1 MTTPGSTPAQAPSG
15 GQAKTTT
22 DADPS
27 MEDILASIRRILDD
41 EVAAEPK
48 TSASATTAD
57 VVELTEQ
64 MLVTEEAETS
74 ARVSREVAA
83 GTPLREPPAPATP
96 PTPPFAAQ
104 APAEGLIGASAAGA
118 AAASFAA
125 LRAATSGGAA
135 PQAPKPET
143 PIGHATLTLEEMIR
157 QEIRP
162 LLKAW
167 LDENLPP
174 LVERLVKAELERIA
188 RG

>member
-1 MTTPGSTPAQAPSG
+1 MTTPGSTPAPAG
-15 GQAKTTT
+15 GQTKTTA
-22 DADPS
+22 DSDPS

-48 TSASATTAD
+48 PATSSGGSE
-57 VVELTEQ
+57 VMELTEQ
-64 MLVTEEAETS
+64 MLVAEEPGQPVGES
-74 ARVSREVAA
+74 HEAA
-83 GTPLREPPAPATP
+83 PAPVMREPPPPASSAPP
-96 PTPPFAAQ
+96 PAAD
-104 APAEGLIGASAAGA
+104 GLLGAAAAGA

-125 LRAATSGGAA
+125 LRAATSGSAS
-135 PQAPKPET
+135 PLPPKPET